1 MRVDEDGAYKRSI
14 LESILFSILHSLL
27 YSQAVHAIHL
37 SYPPTE

>member
-1 MRVDEDGAYKRSI
+1 MGVDEDRAYKRSI
-14 LESILFSILHSLL
+14 LERILFSILHSLL